1 MSVAPEA
8 RGRTAGE
15 RACRVCG
22 CTEWNACLDLFGTP
36 CHWAEHDLCSACICE
51 AAPYRGVFRRASRPR
66 AAFAGAGA
74 TGFTRGAE

>member
-8 RGRTAGE
+8 HGNMAGE

-22 CTEWNACLDLFGTP
+22 CTDARACVDLWGIP
-36 CHWAEHDLCSACICE
+36 CHWAEHDLCSHCRDDVPCWRPPE
-51 AAPYRGVFRRASRPR
+51 PQPR